1 MRGARVLVVLFFLA
15 TSSTAFAATKAIK
28 FSRLVDGIGGVFT
41 NAVVIVEDDR
51 VQSIASGNAPIPS
64 GAEVIDLSRYTGIP
78 GLIDAHTHITYYWD
92 GITTPRYEP
101 PRHPAVTVVLA
112 LENAQKALEAGVT
125 TIRNLNA
132 ADGTDLAMR
141 DLINMGKM
149 IGPRMFVSGPGIRIT
164 RSTAPPAPVGI
175 MVDGVDGVIH
185 AVRQVIASGADW
197 VKLFGSTGGFD
208 DVTGFQ
214 TFTFEEMKAAVDASH
229 LLGKKIAIHSYGPSG
244 ARDAIRAGA
253 DSLEHATDMDD
264 QTIAEMVNRKIYYV
278 PTIDHN
284 QYYVE
289 NADNVHHFPPGA
301 KERLLDYIQ
310 RNFETA
316 KKAYQAGAHMIVGS
330 DAVYNGWGL
339 NMRELDWF
347 VKMGMT
353 PGQALKAATIEPAA
367 MLGMEKSL
375 GAVAPGFYAD
385 IVAVEGDPLAN
396 ISAVSRRENIRWVMK
411 SGRVVVDKTRATGP
425 SLLLTFLV
433 ADTELQTSDST
444 TFPSITS
451 SRPRLTIPTN
461 RPNGGEVGVLGTASA
476 PRLLENRP

>member
-1 MRGARVLVVLFFLA
+1 MRTARVATILLFLTA
-15 TSSTAFAATKAIK
+15 SSTAIAATKTIK
-28 FSRLVDGIGGVFT
+28 FGKLVDGTGRVLT
-41 NAVVIVEDDR
+41 NAVVTVDDDR
-51 VQSIASGNAPIPS
+51 VRSVASGNVAIPS

-92 GITTPRYEP
+92 GNTTPRYEP
-101 PRHPAVTVVLA
+101 PRHPAITAFLA
-112 LENAQKALEAGVT
+112 QENAQKALDAGVT
-125 TIRNLNA
+125 TIRNLNSL
-132 ADGTDLAMR
+132 DGIDLAMR

-149 IGPRMFVSGPGIRIT
+149 IGPRMFVSGLGIRIT
-164 RSTAPPAPVGI
+164 RSTAPPAPIGI
-175 MVDGVDGVIH
+175 MADGVDAVIH

-197 VKLFGSTGGFD
+197 VKMYGSTGGFD
-208 DVTGFQ
+208 DVTQAQ
-214 TFTFEEMKAAVDASH
+214 TFTYEEMKAAVDATH
-229 LLGKKIAIHSYGPSG
+229 TLGKKIAIHSYGPGG
-244 ARDAIRAGA
+244 ARDAVRAGT

-264 QTIAEMVNRKIYYV
+264 QTIAEMVKRKTYYA

-289 NADNVHHFPPGA
+289 NADTVYHFPPGA

-316 KKAYQAGAHMIVGS
+316 KKAFQAGVHMIVGS

-353 PGQALKAATIEPAA
+353 PEQALKAATTEPAA
-367 MLGMEKSL
+367 MLGLEKSL

-396 ISAVSRRENIRWVMK
+396 ITAVSRRENIRWVMK
-411 SGRVVVDKTRATGP
+411 AGRVVVDKITR
-425 SLLLTFLV
+425 
-433 ADTELQTSDST
+433 
-444 TFPSITS
+444 
-451 SRPRLTIPTN
+451 
-461 RPNGGEVGVLGTASA
+461 
-476 PRLLENRP
+476 

>member
-1 MRGARVLVVLFFLA
+1 MRGAKLLIVLLLLA
-15 TSSTAFAATKAIK
+15 TSSSVLAATKAVK
-28 FSRLVDGIGGVFT
+28 FGKLVDGTGRVYT

-51 VQSIASGNAPIPS
+51 VQSVASNAAIPG
-64 GAEVIDLSRYTGIP
+64 GAEVIDLSRYTGLP

-92 GITTPRYEP
+92 GNTAPRYEP
-101 PRHPAVTVVLA
+101 PRHPAITVFLA
-112 LENAQKALEAGVT
+112 QENAQKALEAGVT

-132 ADGTDLAMR
+132 GDGTDLAMR
-141 DLINMGKM
+141 DLVNMGKI
-149 IGPRMFVSGPGIRIT
+149 IGPRMFVSGLGIRIT

-175 MVDGVDGVIH
+175 MADGVDAVIH

-197 VKLFGSTGGFD
+197 VKMFGSTGGFD
-208 DVTGFQ
+208 DVTEFQ
-214 TFTFEEMKAAVDASH
+214 TFTFDEMKAAVDATH
-229 LLGKKIAIHSYGPSG
+229 ALGKKIAIHSYGPAG

-289 NADNVHHFPPGA
+289 NADNVFHFPPGA
-301 KERLLDYIQ
+301 KERLRDYIQ
-310 RNFETA
+310 RNFATA
-316 KKAYQAGAHMIVGS
+316 RKAFQAGARMVVGS

-353 PGQALKAATIEPAA
+353 PAQALKAATTEPAA

-385 IVAVEGDPLAN
+385 IVADHRGLEQGKHSLGD
-396 ISAVSRRENIRWVMK
+396 EIR
-411 SGRVVVDKTRATGP
+411 
-425 SLLLTFLV
+425 
-433 ADTELQTSDST
+433 
-444 TFPSITS
+444 S
-451 SRPRLTIPTN
+451 SRGRQKRWDGTIASFCRGRAADAGSVGRCPWL
-461 RPNGGEVGVLGTASA
+461 PSGWHAIEGGTMDAIGLS
-476 PRLLENRP
+476 ENTEKC

>member
-1 MRGARVLVVLFFLA
+1 MRTARVATILLFLTA
-15 TSSTAFAATKAIK
+15 SSTAVAATKAIK
-28 FSRLVDGIGGVFT
+28 FGKLVDGTGRVLT
-41 NAVVIVEDDR
+41 NAVVTVDDDR
-51 VQSIASGNAPIPS
+51 VRSVASGNVAIPS

-92 GITTPRYEP
+92 GNTTPRYEP
-101 PRHPAVTVVLA
+101 PRHPAVTAFLA
-112 LENAQKALEAGVT
+112 QENAQKALDAGVT
-125 TIRNLNA
+125 TIRNLNSL
-132 ADGTDLAMR
+132 DGIDLAMR

-149 IGPRMFVSGPGIRIT
+149 IGPRMFVSGLGIRIT
-164 RSTAPPAPVGI
+164 RSTAPPAPIGI
-175 MVDGVDGVIH
+175 MADGVDAVIH

-197 VKLFGSTGGFD
+197 VKMYGSTGGFD
-208 DVTGFQ
+208 DVTQAQ
-214 TFTFEEMKAAVDASH
+214 TFTYEEMKAAVDATH
-229 LLGKKIAIHSYGPSG
+229 ALGKKIAIHSYGPGG
-244 ARDAIRAGA
+244 ARDAVRAGT

-264 QTIAEMVNRKIYYV
+264 QTIAEMVKRKTYYA

-289 NADNVHHFPPGA
+289 NADTVYHFPPGA

-316 KKAYQAGAHMIVGS
+316 KKAFQAGVHMIVGS

-353 PGQALKAATIEPAA
+353 PEQALKAATTEPAA
-367 MLGMEKSL
+367 MLGLEKSL

-396 ISAVSRRENIRWVMK
+396 ITAVSRRENIRWVMK
-411 SGRVVVDKTRATGP
+411 AGRVVVDKITR
-425 SLLLTFLV
+425 
-433 ADTELQTSDST
+433 
-444 TFPSITS
+444 
-451 SRPRLTIPTN
+451 
-461 RPNGGEVGVLGTASA
+461 
-476 PRLLENRP
+476 